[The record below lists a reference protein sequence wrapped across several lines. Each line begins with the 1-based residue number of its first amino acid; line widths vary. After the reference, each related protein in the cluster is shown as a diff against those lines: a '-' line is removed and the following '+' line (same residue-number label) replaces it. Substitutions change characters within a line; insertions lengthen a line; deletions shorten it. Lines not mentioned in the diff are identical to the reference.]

1 MIEQDCLTRLAWTEE
16 RVAKATTLDMVQAL
30 NDYSK
35 KQHHHK
41 RKTSLSTPHTD
52 EPTATTQPQQPTQR
66 VSPPPPPPTTPP
78 PHAPAAVSPR
88 VAVSTTAT
96 VPSTPP
102 HPSVHDDTTAAI
114 HLSIR
119 RYHGLSKRISH
130 KKHALTLCISSVDKQ
145 RLHTMIQQEQH
156 MRDSARHDMTS
167 DQDRMQQRV
176 EQLGIL
182 LVMYTN
188 MSNVDENEATWT
200 DNDMS
205 NMTEIQE
212 TIQRLQETLGLVGD
226 ALLLA

>member
-1 MIEQDCLTRLAWTEE
+1 
-16 RVAKATTLDMVQAL
+16 
-30 NDYSK
+30 
-35 KQHHHK
+35 
-41 RKTSLSTPHTD
+41 
-52 EPTATTQPQQPTQR
+52 
-66 VSPPPPPPTTPP
+66 
-78 PHAPAAVSPR
+78 
-88 VAVSTTAT
+88 
-96 VPSTPP
+96 
-102 HPSVHDDTTAAI
+102 
-114 HLSIR
+114 
-119 RYHGLSKRISH
+119 
-130 KKHALTLCISSVDKQ
+130 
-145 RLHTMIQQEQH
+145 